1 MEKNNLCFID
11 GQNLYIGTKLEEDP
25 WIIDFKKL
33 RKYLKK
39 KYKIKIAYY
48 YIGYKSNS
56 NQDIYNKLKNYNYV
70 IVFKNHSSSMTSKKK
85 GNIDCDIIFDI
96 MKKICEKEVFD
107 KIILISG
114 DGDYI
119 KLVDYLIE
127 KNKFE
132 KILFPN
138 RKYASSLYRK
148 LGGKYFDYLYKIKS
162 KLIKKQKPP
171 EN

>member
-1 MEKNNLCFID
+1 MEENNLCFID
-11 GQNLYIGTKLEEDP
+11 GQNLYIGTKLEETP
-25 WIIDFKKL
+25 WNIDFKKL

-39 KYKIKIAYY
+39 KYKIKKAYY
-48 YIGYKSNS
+48 YIGYKNNL
-56 NQDIYNKLKNYNYV
+56 NQDIYSKLKNYDYQ
-70 IVFKNHSSSMTSKKK
+70 IVFKNHISSMISKKK

-96 MKKICEKEVFD
+96 MKKICEKEIFN

-119 KLVDYLIE
+119 KLVNYLIE

-138 RKYASSLYRK
+138 KKYASSLYRK
-148 LGGKYFDYLYKIKS
+148 LGRKYFDYLYKIKS
-162 KLIKKQKPP
+162 KLIRKQKPL